1 MYNIKSQIENF
12 KPYNEQEERDKEYCL
27 KFIESFDDV
36 LTRENVFGHFTAS
49 AFVVNKERTKLLLVY
64 HNILG
69 GYIFPGGH
77 MDGETDFLSVARR
90 EVLEETGVNVELTND
105 KIFSVWVGP
114 VKGHIKRGKY
124 VSAHTHLDLAYLF
137 EADDKAK
144 LKIKPDENQ
153 SVIWA
158 DFNQIGKSIQLVD
171 FFEPMYEK
179 FINKLKGD
187 YEFRRKSANCNFN

>member
-1 MYNIKSQIENF
+1 VIFKNQIVNF
-12 KPYNEQEERDKEYCL
+12 KPFNEQEERDKEYCL

-64 HNILG
+64 HNIFG

-105 KIFSVWVGP
+105 EIFLVWVGP

-137 EADDKAK
+137 EADDKK
-144 LKIKPDENQ
+144 ELKIKPDENSQ
-153 SVIWA
+153 VGWFTLDGAIEASKEEWFKEHIYSKL
-158 DFNQIGKSIQLVD
+158 NEKLSQL
-171 FFEPMYEK
+171 
-179 FINKLKGD
+179 
-187 YEFRRKSANCNFN
+187 R